1 MKNIVKILSIY
12 FLIFGLPCFGQQG
25 SSIYFSPKYL
35 PGKTYIKSTFSS
47 YAIEFGVQGSK
58 EMLAELKR
66 YGIENPSVQTQEE
79 KEKLRIIT
87 DKLSDTDTFPVSV
100 TIKDPENLKLNG
112 ITLKGFCK
120 LGKQPVIQSVD
131 SDSLQLEKEQEKNII
146 SAIQGLL
153 QQTKFP
159 DKKINIGDSFSVNT
173 PVSYWMENITV
184 DTKQKSTYFL
194 EKIKK
199 NKAYFIITQNYT
211 VKMMYN
217 NSEFS
222 GTGTGTGKLIYDIKN
237 QQNIYEKSSGEIE
250 IRSKDI
256 DSEIIPYLK
265 MKIITK
271 EKNRIQ

>member
-1 MKNIVKILSIY
+1 M
-12 FLIFGLPCFGQQG
+12 PCFGQQD
-25 SSIYFSPKYL
+25 SIYFSPRYL

-58 EMLAELKR
+58 EMLEELKR

-79 KEKLRIIT
+79 KEKVRIIT

-100 TIKDPENLKLNG
+100 TIEDPENLKLNG
-112 ITLKGFCK
+112 MKLKGFCK
-120 LGKQPVIQSVD
+120 SGEQPVIQSID
-131 SDSLQLEKEQEKNII
+131 SDSLQLGKEQEKNII

-159 DKKINIGDSFSVNT
+159 NKKIKIGDSFSVNT

-184 DTKQKSTYFL
+184 DAKQKSTYLL
-194 EKIKK
+194 EKVKK
-199 NKAYFIITQNYT
+199 NKAYFIVTQNYA
-211 VKMMYN
+211 VKMRYN

-222 GTGTGTGKLIYDIKN
+222 GTGIGTGKLIYDIKN